1 MNNYLIHPKD
11 QISMGHMALETI
23 VSQIPSTELLDT
35 ILMKRISRVLN
46 LETLA
51 IYLLQYQ

>member
-1 MNNYLIHPKD
+1 
-11 QISMGHMALETI
+11 MGHMALETI